1 MATGALAPSDVCYPL
16 RAIFKDDRRRAR
28 RDGRGQRASISTR
41 ARCCSSR
48 SGEAPAP
55 DKLPYDSLI
64 VAGGSH
70 YSYFGHEEWRELAF
84 EVKSLESALMVRRR
98 LLSAFEAAELET
110 DPEARR
116 AWLTFVVV
124 GAGPTGV
131 EMAGQIAELAKDTLP
146 GDYREIDPRSARIL
160 LVEAGP
166 RVLAG
171 FDPSLSEQG
180 RPACSRSSA

>member
-1 MATGALAPSDVCYPL
+1 
-16 RAIFKDDRRRAR
+16 
-28 RDGRGQRASISTR
+28 
-41 ARCCSSR
+41 
-48 SGEAPAP
+48 
-55 DKLPYDSLI
+55 
-64 VAGGSH
+64 
-70 YSYFGHEEWRELAF
+70 
-84 EVKSLESALMVRRR
+84 MVRRR

-146 GDYREIDPRSARIL
+146 GEYREIDPRSARIL

-166 RVLAG
+166 RVLPA
-171 FDPSLSEQG
+171 FDPSLSDKAARLLEELGVTPQNNRIISIDHSSVDVGNQG
-180 RPACSRSSA
+180 SDGRSASRPARSSGRQDDAVHARG